1 MSAESLRDRS
11 TTSENVLKY
20 VVFVHRAVREE
31 MNYIRWS
38 HDGVTLDVDRDLST
52 ATLLVFITLLSP
64 DEDLQCCSR
73 NVAINIQSD
82 SIVRHTNEVHLL
94 LQRSLIYVGNYGL

>member
-1 MSAESLRDRS
+1 
-11 TTSENVLKY
+11 
-20 VVFVHRAVREE
+20 
-31 MNYIRWS
+31 MNYIRLS

-64 DEDLQCCSR
+64 DEDLQFCSR

>member
-1 MSAESLRDRS
+1 
-11 TTSENVLKY
+11 
-20 VVFVHRAVREE
+20 
-31 MNYIRWS
+31 MNYIRLS
-38 HDGVTLDVDRDLST
+38 HDGVTLDVDCDLST

-82 SIVRHTNEVHLL
+82 SIVRHTNEVHLQ
-94 LQRSLIYVGNYGL
+94 LQRIMFETTVYNLLVYTYTR